1 MSDPDG
7 YTSAAIMYQYI
18 KLIDKNIEIT
28 YSIHNG
34 KEHGLSKDIKIPSN
48 INLLIIP
55 DAGSNDYE
63 QLENLH
69 NKGID
74 IIVLDHH
81 LVEKESEHAIIVNNQ
96 ISKYPNKNLS
106 GVGVVYRFL
115 QALDDETWNNYADNF
130 LDLVALGNIA
140 DVMDTR
146 ELETRYYINKGLSQI
161 NNKMFKALIDK
172 QYYSIRDEINITNI
186 AFYIVPLINAMIRFG
201 TMEQKTLLFE
211 GFIEHDMEFDY
222 KPRGKKETIKETIYE
237 KVARECVNA
246 KSRQGRSRDK
256 AVEEIKEIIN
266 KQQLYNDKIIIL
278 NVNDILDKNLTGLVA
293 MQIANYYQRPCLL
306 LRPKKDN
313 EEVLSGSARNY
324 DKFIVK
330 DLRSFINELDIF
342 DYVQGHENAF
352 GVQIKK
358 DYINSTIE
366 KINNQLKDIDIQNIY
381 EVDFIVPF
389 ENLTDEF
396 IIEVDELKDI
406 WGQGVKESCIAI
418 ENINLVVEDIQIL
431 GNKSNTIKF
440 EVDGIE
446 FVKFRVDEND
456 KLLNIYN
463 SWETDITNVK
473 LNVVGR
479 CGLNEWDG
487 VKSMQVIID
496 DYEII

>member
-18 KLIDKNIEIT
+18 KLIDKNIKIT
-28 YSIHNG
+28 YSIHKG

-63 QLENLH
+63 QLEKLH
-69 NKGID
+69 DKGID

-172 QYYSIRDEINITNI
+172 QYYSIRDEINITNM

-222 KPRGKKETIKETIYE
+222 KPRGKKETIKETI
-237 KVARECVNA
+237 
-246 KSRQGRSRDK
+246 
-256 AVEEIKEIIN
+256 
-266 KQQLYNDKIIIL
+266 
-278 NVNDILDKNLTGLVA
+278 
-293 MQIANYYQRPCLL
+293 
-306 LRPKKDN
+306 
-313 EEVLSGSARNY
+313 
-324 DKFIVK
+324 
-330 DLRSFINELDIF
+330 
-342 DYVQGHENAF
+342 
-352 GVQIKK
+352 
-358 DYINSTIE
+358 
-366 KINNQLKDIDIQNIY
+366 
-381 EVDFIVPF
+381 
-389 ENLTDEF
+389 
-396 IIEVDELKDI
+396 
-406 WGQGVKESCIAI
+406 
-418 ENINLVVEDIQIL
+418 
-431 GNKSNTIKF
+431 
-440 EVDGIE
+440 
-446 FVKFRVDEND
+446 
-456 KLLNIYN
+456 
-463 SWETDITNVK
+463 
-473 LNVVGR
+473 
-479 CGLNEWDG
+479 
-487 VKSMQVIID
+487 
-496 DYEII
+496 